1 MIVALHAD
9 IAVDFAEEYRRTL
22 RRAAALAARER
33 ALVSV
38 SIRATR
44 AETGFGYVVPGGSLD
59 ADFPFDR
66 GGAALARK
74 YVEKP
79 GEDEATALMAEGA
92 RWHSGILLASAETV
106 MRELATC
113 TPEVHEGF
121 GALAAGD
128 LQAFIRQVRNTSLER
143 GLLERSRRL
152 LVVQGEFGWDD
163 VGTWSSLRR
172 ARELDD
178 RGNGA
183 IGEAHFVDADANVV
197 HSERGR
203 VVVFGLSGMLV
214 VTLPGLT
221 FITTLERAAE
231 LRPLLDALPGS
242 MRIHPGGTA

>member
-1 MIVALHAD
+1 M
-9 IAVDFAEEYRRTL
+9 
-22 RRAAALAARER
+22 
-33 ALVSV
+33 
-38 SIRATR
+38 
-44 AETGFGYVVPGGSLD
+44 
-59 ADFPFDR
+59 
-66 GGAALARK
+66 
-74 YVEKP
+74 EKP